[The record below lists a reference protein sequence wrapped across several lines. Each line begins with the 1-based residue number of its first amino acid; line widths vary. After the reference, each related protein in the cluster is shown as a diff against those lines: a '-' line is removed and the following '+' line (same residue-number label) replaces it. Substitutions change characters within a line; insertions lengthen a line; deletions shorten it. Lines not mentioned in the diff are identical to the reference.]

1 MLKTLTKHGNS
12 HALIIDRSIMEQLG
26 ITPDTPLQVTLSG
39 DQLIV
44 SRADVGLG
52 EERVEAMMEGLRTRH
67 GRALKR
73 LAE

>member
-52 EERVEAMMEGLRTRH
+52 EERVEAMMAGLRKRY